1 MEQLASRTCMHT
13 YIQILDALRR
23 YRVTK
28 TISDETGKGAKINKY
43 LNYIIYN
50 TTISQYCL
58 MVGKEFAWK
67 AVLHPALTA
76 DVRS

>member
-1 MEQLASRTCMHT
+1 MYCSLLRSVLEYASVV
-13 YIQILDALRR
+13 L
-23 YRVTK
+23 YRLTK
-28 TISDETGKGAKINKY
+28 TGSEETGKEAKINKY

-50 TTISQYCL
+50 TTILQYCQ